1 MTVES
6 NYAIA
11 ISSLSDWFR
20 NLAPV
25 YQPMKRKTKDQSQ
38 LASAILQAL

>member
-1 MTVES
+1 MSPRGYYVER

-11 ISSLSDWFR
+11 IATLGDLFK

-25 YQPMKRKTKDQSQ
+25 
-38 LASAILQAL
+38 

>member
-11 ISSLSDWFR
+11 IATRSDWFK

-25 YQPMKRKTKDQSQ
+25 YQPMTQPKTKTNRN
-38 LASAILQAL
+38 LHA